1 MTTPCSQQS
10 TNDPN
15 LPIDRQI
22 VKDSIYFY
30 LTGITDSELPEATLD
45 TIIEKC
51 IGKFED
57 SLIYD
62 CDVTYCSLMSTL
74 QYLIRKSW
82 VSDGADSVGPL
93 KRQREREGDIELESE
108 WHITS
113 GDSNENGWEKLYD
126 YFLNNP
132 SEICECLEV
141 DRGNTFGLVSVG
153 GTQKDKYEDNRYNP
167 NSKTLWDTESIG
179 NKFSNRREKSRR
191 YSNQR
196 SKYWSRY

>member
-15 LPIDRQI
+15 VPIDRQI

-30 LTGITDSELPEATLD
+30 LDGVSADDLPEATLD
-45 TIIEKC
+45 IIIEKC

-62 CDVTYCSLMSTL
+62 CDVTYCTLLSTL
-74 QYLIRKSW
+74 QHLIRKSW
-82 VSDGADSVGPL
+82 VSDGNDSVGPL
-93 KRQREREGDIELESE
+93 KRHREKEGDIEQELE
-108 WHITS
+108 WYTTS
-113 GDSNENGWEKLYD
+113 GDTNENGWERLYD

-132 SEICECLEV
+132 AEICECLEV
-141 DRGNTFGLVSVG
+141 ERGNTFGLISVG
-153 GTQKDKYEDNRYNP
+153 GTQQDKYEENRYNS
-167 NSKTLWDTESIG
+167 NSRTVYDSTSIG
-179 NKFSNRREKSRR
+179 NKFSYKREQRRRR
-191 YSNQR
+191 SNQR